1 MVTTG
6 QSVDADPSHPCR
18 PWRFF
23 DELLG
28 RHLQTST
35 PWTYIAVLKTKS
47 PGSAPLLLALTH
59 CLSLTAQPVVHSFHV
74 FSLTTPAD
82 VTLVIHSLPITSSAC
97 LIHCRLD
104 CWRQMPTSC
113 HLRHLFNSSLD
124 HGSVP
129 SSFKSG
135 FVVRPT
141 TSCFADWSKRRHV
154 TLHIIDRQEVV
165 LTCYRIFITCHR
177 RPLDMS
183 THVTRS
189 RVTCCKYSTKM
200 KSRVRFPADH

>member
-1 MVTTG
+1 MSHCTVSHVLAQWLIESFYQATHIHSMVTTG

-104 CWRQMPTSC
+104 C
-113 HLRHLFNSSLD
+113 
-124 HGSVP
+124 
-129 SSFKSG
+129 
-135 FVVRPT
+135 
-141 TSCFADWSKRRHV
+141 
-154 TLHIIDRQEVV
+154 
-165 LTCYRIFITCHR
+165 
-177 RPLDMS
+177 
-183 THVTRS
+183 
-189 RVTCCKYSTKM
+189 
-200 KSRVRFPADH
+200 